1 MRRVAPVSEALAAA
15 GGALLSASHDGSARL
30 WSAQGE
36 VLAEYLGHTALVYAV
51 AGGAH
56 LVATGSE
63 DDSARVWPA
72 GGGVASAAL
81 PHPGCVWD
89 VAWLPGG
96 QLVTACA
103 DGRARVWTPHADQA
117 DAALAAAHAAALAAR
132 IAAASAPAPGAPR
145 SDAALS
151 ALLPPGVKL
160 EEPSALS
167 RPGAKDG
174 ATKVVRE
181 ANGAAMAYSW
191 DASAGRWE
199 QIGEVVGADGSGA
212 GGGGGGGSLG
222 VGGRVL
228 DGVSYDFVFDVD
240 VADGAPPRKLPYNAG
255 ENPYDVA
262 DKWIER
268 EGLPQSYR
276 EQIVAFIIQNT
287 VRMLDAALFQ
297 LPRLGTVWQKR
308 RPIVMILTRQ
318 QHTGRCRGSQ
328 HGRDAP
334 EL

>member
-1 MRRVAPVSEALAAA
+1 VDGHGQFVFAAPALRGHADSVRRVAAVPEALAAA

-30 WSAQGE
+30 WSATGDC
-36 VLAEYLGHTALVYAV
+36 LAEYLGHTALVYAV

-63 DDSARVWPA
+63 DDTARVWPA
-72 GGGVASAAL
+72 GGGVAAAAL
-81 PHPGCVWD
+81 RHPGCVWD

-96 QLVTACA
+96 QLLTACA
-103 DGRARVWTPHADQA
+103 DGRARVWTPLANQADPA
-117 DAALAAAHAAALAAR
+117 LGAALDAALTAR
-132 IAAASAPAPGAPR
+132 AIAASAPAPGAPR
-145 SDAALS
+145 TDAALA

-191 DASAGRWE
+191 DAAAGRWE
-199 QIGEVVGADGSGA
+199 QIGEVVGADGSGLGS
-212 GGGGGGGSLG
+212 GGAGGGGGSLG

-255 ENPYDVA
+255 DNPYDA
-262 DKWIER
+262 AEKWLER
-268 EGLPQSYR
+268 EGLPASYR

-287 VRMLDAALFQ
+287 VSKQALRHGCF
-297 LPRLGTVWQKR
+297 
-308 RPIVMILTRQ
+308 
-318 QHTGRCRGSQ
+318 CACAGS
-328 HGRDAP
+328 
-334 EL
+334 E